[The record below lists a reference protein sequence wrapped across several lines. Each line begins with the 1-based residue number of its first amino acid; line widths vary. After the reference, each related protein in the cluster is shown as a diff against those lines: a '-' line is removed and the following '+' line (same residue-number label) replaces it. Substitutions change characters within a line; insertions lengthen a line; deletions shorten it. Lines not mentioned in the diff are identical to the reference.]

1 MWKVDSSGM
10 RTKIMLTQR
19 NMIGCLAWMAVNLML
34 FFRLSD
40 CSMKP
45 IISLKIDRTGK
56 FTILL
61 SSSNQY

>member
-1 MWKVDSSGM
+1 
-10 RTKIMLTQR
+10 MLTQR